1 METWSWVVWAI
12 GGVAVVGA
20 LLKIML
26 VRRNQVVIEWQA
38 KAAAEKKQQKK
49 K

>member
-1 METWSWVVWAI
+1 MQTWSWVVWAV
-12 GGVAVVGA
+12 GGAMVVGA

-26 VRRNQVVIEWQA
+26 VRRNQLVVEWQA
-38 KAAAEKKQQKK
+38 KAAAEKKSKK

>member
-1 METWSWVVWAI
+1 MGTWSWVVWAV
-12 GGVAVVGA
+12 GGVMVVGA

-26 VRRNQVVIEWQA
+26 VRRNQVVVEWQA
-38 KAAAEKKQQKK
+38 KAAAEKKHKK